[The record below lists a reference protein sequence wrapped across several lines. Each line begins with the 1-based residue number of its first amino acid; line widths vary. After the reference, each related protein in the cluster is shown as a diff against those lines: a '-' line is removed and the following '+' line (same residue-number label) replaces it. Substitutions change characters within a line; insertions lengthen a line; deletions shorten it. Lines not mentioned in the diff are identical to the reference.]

1 MVKLPEKS
9 PSHTLLLLLLLL
21 LQEGVC
27 VPYETTKQRLLV
39 ISSLIAEVETIQKCQ
54 SASSSCQRLP
64 RMVTFYKGTVYETT
78 VDVGMCSGVCIEN
91 NACLATKKKTKAI
104 SSPNGMLHS
113 RDDVSMETMTFCVNG
128 SNVQP

>member
-1 MVKLPEKS
+1 M
-9 PSHTLLLLLLLL
+9 
-21 LQEGVC
+21 
-27 VPYETTKQRLLV
+27 PYETTKQRLLV
-39 ISSLIAEVETIQKCQ
+39 ISSLIAEIETIQKCQ